1 MFPVFCVS
9 DNYGMTILTEKRRVD
24 IMAKQFIK
32 EVKPYAKLYKDTNTG
47 IAWIEDGSTGC
58 GHSCHANIDS
68 SGSVRGMKSLG
79 YWGKEDRTIRSHGF
93 IYNIDSFVVDKEN
106 ELDLIVAE
114 HCTCQG
120 CLERRGA

>member
-1 MFPVFCVS
+1 
-9 DNYGMTILTEKRRVD
+9 
-24 IMAKQFIK
+24 MAKQFIR

-68 SGSVRGMKSLG
+68 SGSVSGMKKLG
-79 YWGKEDRTIRSHGF
+79 YWDKEDRTVRSHGF
-93 IYNIDSFVVDKEN
+93 IYNIDTFVIDKEN

-114 HCTCQG
+114 ECTCQG
-120 CLERRGA
+120 CSDRRARKIIR

>member
-1 MFPVFCVS
+1 MS
-9 DNYGMTILTEKRRVD
+9 K
-24 IMAKQFIK
+24 KFIK

-68 SGSVRGMKSLG
+68 
-79 YWGKEDRTIRSHGF
+79 
-93 IYNIDSFVVDKEN
+93 FVIDKEN

-114 HCTCQG
+114 ECTCQG
-120 CLERRGA
+120 CIDRRARKIV